1 VQTSLLLL
9 GVTRARIADSAIV
22 HSGPDDNRQG
32 QSSSFHIN
40 NTVRIGSSR
49 VAALR
54 RRNVLVTRSPVRVLE
69 QYRRL
74 GLSEAALLQNFPT
87 LRAQDLAN
95 AWAYVQARR
104 GEIDDLIRRDAEDA

>member
-1 VQTSLLLL
+1 MSRAFEDITRLLPDLTSGEKAQLLQTVANDVGGAFPGIESTP
-9 GVTRARIADSAIV
+9 GVCGGEPCIVRTRI
-22 HSGPDDNRQG
+22 
-32 QSSSFHIN
+32 
-40 NTVRIGSSR
+40 
-49 VAALR
+49 
-54 RRNVLVTRSPVRVLE
+54 PVRVLE

-104 GEIDDLIRRDAEDA
+104 GEIDDLIRADAEDA